1 MEKGI
6 ENLRDYCFNQFGL
19 EFADGYVVT
28 ALGVKT
34 DGFKRWFPLRN
45 FGHHQGDARLFKEV
59 DAPSLSQ
66 NDIIMLARN
75 YDHKRPVK
83 RMNSRRFIVEK
94 L

>member
-19 EFADGYVVT
+19 EFSGGYVVT
-28 ALGVKT
+28 ALGVKA

-83 RMNSRRFIVEK
+83 RINSRRFVVET